1 MAVGDVVSNI
11 VANGGASPHTFQP
24 AAGVEI
30 CITQVG
36 GNGVW
41 SGLVSAAVPISG
53 SNYYMINTISS
64 DVKLMITN
72 TNYLVQSA
80 NANYNSMYTGI
91 QIK

>member
-1 MAVGDVVSNI
+1 MAVGDVISNI

-30 CITQVG
+30 CITQAG

-53 SNYYMINTISS
+53 NAYYMLNSTSATY
-64 DVKLMITN
+64 KLMINN